1 MEKQMTKFKTG
12 DVVYLKSDLN
22 QKMTVRKVDDDG
34 ITCVWFGAD
43 KGMFAHHLFPETL
56 MLDTELKR
64 LKAKWLKIDR
74 HCKEVEESNREL
86 RDKVRDLEMCCR
98 DLERSRDSWS
108 SMYSTF
114 EDKYR
119 EYRDW
124 LTELGLIEKSN
135 NITFKTREEWKKIRE
150 QENGKD

>member
-43 KGMFAHHLFPETL
+43 KGMFAHHFFPETL
-56 MLDTELKR
+56 MLDTELKK
-64 LKAKWLKIDR
+64 LKAKILDTTK

-86 RDKVRDLEMCCR
+86 RDKVSDLENRNKYLIR
-98 DLERSRDSWS
+98 DKEDWINLYNGVASR
-108 SMYSTF
+108 
-114 EDKYR
+114 YR

>member
-1 MEKQMTKFKTG
+1 MTKFKTG

-43 KGMFAHHLFPETL
+43 KGMFAHHFFPETL
-56 MLDTELKR
+56 MLDTELKK
-64 LKAKWLKIDR
+64 LKAKILDTTK

-86 RDKVRDLEMCCR
+86 ASKVRDLETCCR
-98 DLERSRDSWS
+98 DLERSKDHWS
-108 SMYSTF
+108 SMYS
-114 EDKYR
+114 

-135 NITFKTREEWKKIRE
+135 NRTFKTREEWKKIGE

>member
-1 MEKQMTKFKTG
+1 MTKFKVG

-43 KGMFAHHLFPETL
+43 KGMFAHHFFPETL
-56 MLDTELKR
+56 MLDTELKK
-64 LKAKWLKIDR
+64 LKAKILDTTK

-86 RDKVRDLEMCCR
+86 RSKVRNLEKKYN
-98 DLERSRDSWS
+98 DAVKDKINIQGHYEYLEDR
-108 SMYSTF
+108 F
-114 EDKYR
+114 K

-124 LTELGLIEKSN
+124 LKELKLIEGHPS
-135 NITFKTREEWKKIRE
+135 KTREEWKKIRE
-150 QENGKD
+150 QENEKD

>member
-1 MEKQMTKFKTG
+1 MTKFKVG

-43 KGMFAHHLFPETL
+43 KGMFAHHFFPETL
-56 MLDTELKR
+56 MLDTEFKK
-64 LKAKWLKIDR
+64 LKAKILDTTK

-86 RDKVRDLEMCCR
+86 RDKVRDLETCCR
-98 DLERSRDSWS
+98 DLERSKDHWS
-108 SMYSTF
+108 SMYSTV

-124 LTELGLIEKSN
+124 LMELGLLEKSPN
-135 NITFKTREEWKKIRE
+135 KRFKTREEWKKIRE

>member
-22 QKMTVRKVDDDG
+22 QKMTVMGVDG
-34 ITCVWFGAD
+34 GGVTCVWFGLD
-43 KGMFAHHLFPETL
+43 KRMFIECLVPETL
-56 MLDTELKR
+56 MLDTELKK
-64 LKAKWLKIDR
+64 LKAKWFKIDK

-86 RDKVRDLEMCCR
+86 RNKVRDLETCCR
-98 DLERSRDSWS
+98 DLERSKDHWS
-108 SMYSTF
+108 SMYSTV
-114 EDKYR
+114 EDKYS

-124 LTELGLIEKSN
+124 LAELGLIEKSN
-135 NITFKTREEWKKIRE
+135 HRTFKTREEWKKIRE